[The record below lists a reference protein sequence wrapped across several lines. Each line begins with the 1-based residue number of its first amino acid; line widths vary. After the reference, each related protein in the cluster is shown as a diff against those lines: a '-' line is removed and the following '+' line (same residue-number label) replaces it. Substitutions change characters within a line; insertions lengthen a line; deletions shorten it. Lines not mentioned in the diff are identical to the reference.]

1 MLLEG
6 LETLCL
12 LASEGTM
19 AKVASRLY
27 ISQSAVSKRI
37 TQLEQRLG
45 KRLIEPDGRQTR
57 LTPQARELLARVA
70 PSLAEMKGVLADSQ
84 TLTDQTPLPVACSE
98 TLLAGYLARFMHD
111 YLGRDPHL
119 ALSTHHTPVI
129 LTRVRG
135 GDALLGICAGRL
147 PPGHGLCAE
156 LLLEEPFYLVGDDQ
170 EAAAQPDH
178 RVASPATVSGKPLTQ
193 RDLGEKSPVQET
205 LCKILTMDLDNPS
218 NRYLRDPLAALGL
231 VPAMELDSYLAL
243 IELAKAGIG
252 PVLLPA
258 GLLALVG
265 DQGKRARALPGLA
278 RPLHLVYRPSSL
290 KRLRIQRLVEEIR
303 AHFARVSQG

>member
-6 LETLCL
+6 LETLSL

-37 TQLEQRLG
+37 AQLEQRLG
-45 KRLIEPDGRQTR
+45 KKLIEPDGRQIR
-57 LTPQARELLARVA
+57 LTPQARELLDRVA
-70 PSLAEMKGVLADSQ
+70 PSLAEMKGVLADSL
-84 TLTDQTPLPVACSE
+84 TLTDLTPLPIACSE

-111 YLGRDPHL
+111 YLGRDPHI

-129 LTRVRG
+129 LARVRS

-147 PPGHGLCAE
+147 PPGHGLGAE

-170 EAAAQPDH
+170 HEAPSAD
-178 RVASPATVSGKPLTQ
+178 Q
-193 RDLGEKSPVQET
+193 R
-205 LCKILTMDLDNPS
+205 KILTMDLENPS
-218 NRYLRDPLAALGL
+218 NRYLREPLAQLGL

-265 DQGKRARALPGLA
+265 EQGETARPLPGLG
-278 RPLHLVYRPSSL
+278 RPLHLVYRQSSL
-290 KRLRIQRLVEEIR
+290 KRERIAQLVSALRR
-303 AHFARVSQG
+303 HFHHFSGPSQ

>member
-6 LETLCL
+6 LETLSL

-37 TQLEQRLG
+37 GQLELRLG
-45 KRLIEPDGRQTR
+45 KKLIEPDGRQIR
-57 LTPQARELLARVA
+57 LTPQARELLDRVA

-84 TLTDQTPLPVACSE
+84 TLTDLTPLPIACSE
-98 TLLAGYLARFMHD
+98 TLLAGYLARFIHD
-111 YLGRDPHL
+111 YLGRDPHI

-129 LTRVRG
+129 LARVRS

-147 PPGHGLCAE
+147 PPGHGLGAE

-170 EAAAQPDH
+170 HEAPSAD
-178 RVASPATVSGKPLTQ
+178 Q
-193 RDLGEKSPVQET
+193 R
-205 LCKILTMDLDNPS
+205 KILTMDLDNPS
-218 NRYLRDPLAALGL
+218 NRYLREPLAQLGL

-265 DQGKRARALPGLA
+265 EQGETARPLPGLG
-278 RPLHLVYRPSSL
+278 RPLHLVYRQSSL
-290 KRLRIQRLVEEIR
+290 KRERIAQLVSALRR
-303 AHFARVSQG
+303 HFHHFSGPSQ

>member
-6 LETLCL
+6 LETLSL

-37 TQLEQRLG
+37 AQLELRLG
-45 KRLIEPDGRQTR
+45 KKLIEPDGRQIR
-57 LTPQARELLARVA
+57 LTPQARELLDRVA

-84 TLTDQTPLPVACSE
+84 TLTDLTPLPIACSE

-111 YLGRDPHL
+111 YLGRDPHI

-129 LTRVRG
+129 LARVRS

-147 PPGHGLCAE
+147 PPGHGLGAE

-170 EAAAQPDH
+170 HEAPSAD
-178 RVASPATVSGKPLTQ
+178 Q
-193 RDLGEKSPVQET
+193 R
-205 LCKILTMDLDNPS
+205 KILTMDLENPS
-218 NRYLRDPLAALGL
+218 NRYLREPLVQLGL
-231 VPAMELDSYLAL
+231 VPTMELDSYLAL

-265 DQGKRARALPGLA
+265 EQGETARPLPGLG
-278 RPLHLVYRPSSL
+278 RPLHLVYRQSSL
-290 KRLRIQRLVEEIR
+290 KRERIAQLVSALRR
-303 AHFARVSQG
+303 HFHHFSGSSQ

>member
-6 LETLCL
+6 LETLSL

-37 TQLEQRLG
+37 AQLEQRLG
-45 KRLIEPDGRQTR
+45 KKLIEPDGRQIR
-57 LTPQARELLARVA
+57 LTPQARELLDRVA

-84 TLTDQTPLPVACSE
+84 TLTDLTPLPIACSE

-111 YLGRDPHL
+111 YLGRDPHI

-129 LTRVRG
+129 LARVRS

-147 PPGHGLCAE
+147 PPGHGLGAE
-156 LLLEEPFYLVGDDQ
+156 LLLEEPFYLVGSDQ
-170 EAAAQPDH
+170 DEAPSVD
-178 RVASPATVSGKPLTQ
+178 Q
-193 RDLGEKSPVQET
+193 R
-205 LCKILTMDLDNPS
+205 KILTMDLENPS
-218 NRYLRDPLAALGL
+218 NRYLREPLVQLGL

-265 DQGKRARALPGLA
+265 EQGETARPLPGLG
-278 RPLHLVYRPSSL
+278 RPLHLVYRQSSL
-290 KRLRIQRLVEEIR
+290 KRERIAQLVSALRR
-303 AHFARVSQG
+303 HFHHFSGPSQ

>member
-6 LETLCL
+6 LETLSL

-37 TQLEQRLG
+37 AQLELRLG
-45 KRLIEPDGRQTR
+45 KKLIEPDGRQIR
-57 LTPQARELLARVA
+57 LTPQARELLDRVA
-70 PSLAEMKGVLADSQ
+70 PSLAEMKGVLADSL
-84 TLTDQTPLPVACSE
+84 TLTDLTPLPIACSE

-111 YLGRDPHL
+111 YLGRDPHI

-129 LTRVRG
+129 LARVRS

-147 PPGHGLCAE
+147 PPGHGLGAE
-156 LLLEEPFYLVGDDQ
+156 LLLEEPFYLVGSDQ
-170 EAAAQPDH
+170 DEAPSVD
-178 RVASPATVSGKPLTQ
+178 Q
-193 RDLGEKSPVQET
+193 R
-205 LCKILTMDLDNPS
+205 KILTMDLENPS
-218 NRYLRDPLAALGL
+218 NRYLREPLVQLGL

-265 DQGKRARALPGLA
+265 EQGETARPLPGLG
-278 RPLHLVYRPSSL
+278 RPLHLVYRQSSL
-290 KRLRIQRLVEEIR
+290 KRERIAQLVSALRR
-303 AHFARVSQG
+303 HFHHFSGPSQ

>member
-6 LETLCL
+6 LETLSL

-37 TQLEQRLG
+37 AQLEQRLG
-45 KRLIEPDGRQTR
+45 KKLIEPDGRQIR
-57 LTPQARELLARVA
+57 LTPQARELLDRVA
-70 PSLAEMKGVLADSQ
+70 PSLTEMKGVLADSQ
-84 TLTDQTPLPVACSE
+84 TLTDLTPLPIACSE

-111 YLGRDPHL
+111 YLGRDPHIS
-119 ALSTHHTPVI
+119 LSTHHTPVI
-129 LTRVRG
+129 LARVRS

-147 PPGHGLCAE
+147 PPGHGLGAE

-170 EAAAQPDH
+170 HEAPSAD
-178 RVASPATVSGKPLTQ
+178 Q
-193 RDLGEKSPVQET
+193 R
-205 LCKILTMDLDNPS
+205 KILTMDLENPS
-218 NRYLRDPLAALGL
+218 NRYLREPLAQLGL

-265 DQGKRARALPGLA
+265 EQGETARPLPALG
-278 RPLHLVYRPSSL
+278 RPLHLVYRQSSL
-290 KRLRIQRLVEEIR
+290 KRERIAQLVSALRR
-303 AHFARVSQG
+303 HFHHFSGPSQ

>member
-37 TQLEQRLG
+37 AQLEQRLG
-45 KRLIEPDGRQTR
+45 KKLIEPDGRHTR
-57 LTPQARELLARVA
+57 LTPQARELLTRVA
-70 PSLAEMKGVLADSQ
+70 PSLAEMKGVLTDSQ
-84 TLTDQTPLPVACSE
+84 ILTDQTPLPVACSE

-111 YLGRDPHL
+111 YLGCDPHI

-129 LTRVRG
+129 LARVRG

-147 PPGHGLCAE
+147 PPGHGLCTE
-156 LLLEEPFYLVGDDQ
+156 RLLP
-170 EAAAQPDH
+170 
-178 RVASPATVSGKPLTQ
+178 
-193 RDLGEKSPVQET
+193 
-205 LCKILTMDLDNPS
+205 ILTMDLDNPS
-218 NRYLRDPLAALGL
+218 NRYLREPLAALAL
-231 VPAMELDSYLAL
+231 TPAMELDSYLAL

-265 DQGKRARALPGLA
+265 EQGAQARPLPGLG
-278 RPLHLVYRPSSL
+278 RPLHLVYRPNSL
-290 KRLRIQRLVEEIR
+290 KRERIARLVQALQ
-303 AHFARVSQG
+303 AHFRQLTSRG

>member
-6 LETLCL
+6 LETLSL

-37 TQLEQRLG
+37 GQLELRLG
-45 KRLIEPDGRQTR
+45 KKLIEPDGRQIR
-57 LTPQARELLARVA
+57 LTPQARELLDRVA
-70 PSLAEMKGVLADSQ
+70 PSLAEMKGVLADSL
-84 TLTDQTPLPVACSE
+84 TLTDLTPLPIACSE

-111 YLGRDPHL
+111 YLGRDPHI

-129 LTRVRG
+129 LARVRS

-147 PPGHGLCAE
+147 PPGHGLGAE

-170 EAAAQPDH
+170 HEAPSAD
-178 RVASPATVSGKPLTQ
+178 Q
-193 RDLGEKSPVQET
+193 R
-205 LCKILTMDLDNPS
+205 KILTMDLENPS
-218 NRYLRDPLAALGL
+218 NRYLREPLAQLGL

-265 DQGKRARALPGLA
+265 EQGETARPLPGLG
-278 RPLHLVYRPSSL
+278 RPLHLVYRQSSL
-290 KRLRIQRLVEEIR
+290 KRERIAQLVSALRR
-303 AHFARVSQG
+303 HFHHFSGPSQ